1 MVRQGEPAN
10 QTVKEIAQDVEV
22 EITRV
27 ARLAREADK
36 VTEKRHQGL
45 QVDSGALGD
54 EAEDGVPSG
63 GHHPKYNRQRPKTT
77 LGHST
82 RKSDRSSDRA
92 NRSTTRPHA
101 MLWPPG

>member
-1 MVRQGEPAN
+1 LDSDPSGDITGHHEICCSAAIDPIYKPSLKSNSDGGQEVFMVRQGEPAN

-45 QVDSGALGD
+45 
-54 EAEDGVPSG
+54 
-63 GHHPKYNRQRPKTT
+63 
-77 LGHST
+77 
-82 RKSDRSSDRA
+82 
-92 NRSTTRPHA
+92 
-101 MLWPPG
+101 